1 MDKEILVKLSEAI
14 FDAIDGYDSDE
25 KFDALMLCVA
35 AAIVTEADGEDSRV
49 FTLLGCN
56 VSLLTYYIEKLSATG
71 EKDESN

>member
-1 MDKEILVKLSEAI
+1 MDKKIAGKLSEAI
-14 FDAIDGYDSDE
+14 FDAIHGYDSDE
-25 KFDALMLCVA
+25 KFNALMLCVA
-35 AAIVTEADGEDSRV
+35 AGIVTESDGADSRV